1 MINRNIVL
9 MGGYF
14 FFRDFRPFA
23 VLAVV
28 YFQTVSGSFAAAMSV
43 FSVLMISSL
52 LFELPTGILSDR
64 IGRKATFL
72 CGTLSYAFSIFL
84 FAIAKNTE
92 TLLLGG
98 VMGGMAEAFMSGNS
112 NALVYETLE
121 QSGRKDKFREIWGK
135 MKSMGQIS
143 LGIASLLGGGLLFLD
158 VSLRSLVW
166 VTFAAQLICLGIGFF
181 LVEPQRHKMQH
192 TNIYRNIG
200 DALMIF
206 KTNPRLRLVT
216 IANAI
221 QFGIGD
227 AQYRFAPAFFQ
238 SVWASWI
245 VASLSVVRNIFGAAG
260 YWFSGRIIKRY
271 GEPVILLFGTA
282 MISGIGIVAVLIQ
295 NVFSPFLIFFNNF
308 FYGLNDVAKE
318 HLQQE
323 DFDARQRATMSSLS
337 QFMGSSIAAVAA
349 FGLGFL
355 ADTSGPAMALL
366 VSMLLRLPVVGLYW
380 VLFRKKIA

>member
-1 MINRNIVL
+1 
-9 MGGYF
+9 MGAYF

-23 VLAVV
+23 ALAVV

-43 FSVLMISSL
+43 FSVIMLSSF

-72 CGTLSYAFSIFL
+72 CGTLSYALSIFL
-84 FAIAKNTE
+84 FAVAEDTG
-92 TLLLGG
+92 TLILGAA
-98 VMGGMAEAFMSGNS
+98 MGGMAEAFMSGNS

-121 QSGRKDKFREIWGK
+121 LSGRKEDFRDAWGK
-135 MKSMGQIS
+135 MRSMGQIA
-143 LGIASLLGGGLLFLD
+143 LGLASLLGGGLLFMD

-166 VTFAAQLICLGIGFF
+166 MTFAAQLICLGIGFF
-181 LVEPQRHKMQH
+181 LVEPQRHKIEH
-192 TNIYRNIG
+192 TNIYRNLGEAIK
-200 DALMIF
+200 LF

-238 SVWASWI
+238 TVWAPWL
-245 VASLSVVRNIFGAAG
+245 VASLSVIRNVFGAIG
-260 YWFSGRIIKRY
+260 YWISGRVIKRY
-271 GEPVILLFGTA
+271 GEPKVLLACSA
-282 MISGIGIVAVLIQ
+282 MISFLGIVAVLIQ
-295 NVFSPFLIFFNNF
+295 NVLSPFLIFINNL

-337 QFMGSSIAAVAA
+337 QFMGSSIAAIFA
-349 FGLGFL
+349 FGLGIV
-355 ADTSGPAMALL
+355 ADMSGIATALL
-366 VSMLLRLPVVGLYW
+366 VSMVLRLPVVGLYW
-380 VLFRKKIA
+380 VLFRKKMA